1 MDSGRFGA
9 KKRKVSDRRG
19 TPKAQNIGRSLVMV
33 GRFARQWLVKGLPD
47 RGGSSSRLGPET
59 CAEVTPTIVKKMGST
74 TIVCPDG
81 ATAFAS
87 AARTAKKPVL
97 KGVQHGK
104 RLITPTAPLQKTSL
118 DSTTTKFLQ
127 KASGSKVAAARNYKK
142 KFVAAAGDNLAGG
155 WLAT

>member
-1 MDSGRFGA
+1 MDSGRFGV
-9 KKRKVSDRRG
+9 KKCKVSDPRG

-59 CAEVTPTIVKKMGST
+59 CAEDTPTIDEKMGSA
-74 TIVCPDG
+74 TILCPDG
-81 ATAFAS
+81 
-87 AARTAKKPVL
+87 
-97 KGVQHGK
+97 
-104 RLITPTAPLQKTSL
+104 
-118 DSTTTKFLQ
+118 
-127 KASGSKVAAARNYKK
+127 ASGSKVAAARNYKK